1 MARIIKSRVKV
12 KELPEKFKIIKKEPP
27 AEVIGEEETE
37 EEQEQ
42 GLEQT
47 NFTPRASSSGL
58 EAPVLEASSSSSQ
71 SQFSDTRERKKD
83 ENNQKIAAPEY
94 QTAMV
99 YGMPDY
105 APSQPQV
112 RQQPRTEAVI
122 HPTLISETV
131 QRQTTRIEEW
141 HELSQARTHAA
152 PSQDAV
158 IGSSR
163 LENENKLPFQQDSKY
178 HPRKKPF

>member
-71 SQFSDTRERKKD
+71 SQFSDTRERKKEYIC
-83 ENNQKIAAPEY
+83 ENCGK
-94 QTAMV
+94 V
-99 YGMPDY
+99 F
-105 APSQPQV
+105 
-112 RQQPRTEAVI
+112 
-122 HPTLISETV
+122 ISSAYYKRNSCSTKCAN
-131 QRQTTRIEEW
+131 I
-141 HELSQARTHAA
+141 LSSIKRRK
-152 PSQDAV
+152 
-158 IGSSR
+158 GSV
-163 LENENKLPFQQDSKY
+163 
-178 HPRKKPF
+178 